1 MCRAQG
7 GQLRAQGGCEGAEG
21 VAGREFVI
29 NQHQA
34 LRGIEQTALGG
45 QVQPLLR
52 GVAVAFFEG
61 ADVGASDAQA
71 AGVQVERWRG
81 RVGGKPGFKDA
92 LRQCGRRFRH
102 ADEKHGGRQV
112 GGQFRGK
119 QAMHTGEGFSRH
131 RDVFAQHFA
140 DEKEDAARVIA
151 GTEGKQ
157 VIRRQVGMVN
167 VEMQGAVGQG
177 IGGHGGVSGYKCAH
191 YKRGNAG
198 TIARAFFPSTFLN

>member
-1 MCRAQG
+1 M
-7 GQLRAQGGCEGAEG
+7 RAQGGCEGAEG

-34 LRGIEQTALGG
+34 LRGIEQTALGR

-61 ADVGASDAQA
+61 AGVGAFDAQA
-71 AGVQVERWRG
+71 AGVQVERRRG

-119 QAMHTGEGFSRH
+119 QAMHTGEGRGRH

-140 DEKEDAARVIA
+140 DEEEGAARVGA
-151 GTEGKQ
+151 GAYGKEF
-157 VIRRQVGMVN
+157 VGRQVGAVNGEGQAAIGQVVN
-167 VEMQGAVGQG
+167 VAHGGAGQG
-177 IGGHGGVSGYKCAH
+177 
-191 YKRGNAG
+191 GNRAG
-198 TIARAFFPSTFLN
+198 IISVAPGQNCYNRPAFRTCNSS

>member
-1 MCRAQG
+1 M
-7 GQLRAQGGCEGAEG
+7 
-21 VAGREFVI
+21 
-29 NQHQA
+29 
-34 LRGIEQTALGG
+34 RGIKQAAFGG

-61 ADVGASDAQA
+61 ADVGAFDAQA
-71 AGVQVERWRG
+71 AGVQVERGRG

-119 QAMHTGEGFSRH
+119 QAMYTGEGFSRH

-140 DEKEDAARVIA
+140 DEKEGAARVVA
-151 GTEGKQ
+151 GTEGEK
-157 VIRRQVGMVN
+157 VVWRQVGVVN

-177 IGGHGGVSGYKCAH
+177 VGRHGG
-191 YKRGNAG
+191 
-198 TIARAFFPSTFLN
+198 